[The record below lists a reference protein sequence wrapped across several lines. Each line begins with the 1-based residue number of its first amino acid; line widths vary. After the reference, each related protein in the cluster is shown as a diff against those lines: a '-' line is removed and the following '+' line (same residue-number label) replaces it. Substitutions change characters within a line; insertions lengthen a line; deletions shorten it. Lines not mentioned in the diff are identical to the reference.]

1 LGGLIGALFGG
12 EQPDFSK
19 RVLTI
24 NGSDIPLGAFATASM
39 NFFFVALVLFM
50 VVKLYNRVRDLAGE
64 GEVGAEVSTNEL
76 LIEIRNELRA
86 ARGETPQETNSSQ

>member
-1 LGGLIGALFGG
+1 VIT
-12 EQPDFSK
+12 
-19 RVLTI
+19 V

-50 VVKLYNRVRDLAGE
+50 VVKLYNRIRDTAGE
-64 GEVGAEVSTNEL
+64 QEVGAEVSTNDL

-86 ARGETPQETNSSQ
+86 ARGEMPLDTNSEQ